1 VIWHLSQFNPVV
13 VPTPTVV
20 YDGIPNKQE
29 NPLSNELILGNMNTA
44 LVVTKPEYNL
54 MLKNI
59 QDRMPAV
66 TRDTSNFHKSHS
78 QFMSVTLDVTAITPI
93 RSIKHT
99 LAEIDR
105 TKSALQ
111 EAYIGLR
118 KKQVELKKKDRELES
133 CTDPLDRELLEIE
146 ILELNSHLEGTQN
159 HVNGAL
165 RKMNFMVNQ
174 HKQLLEAVGKNEITE
189 EDYEREES
197 KYHIMTCMKQALNAA
212 RSRNGMIDEG
222 NLIYLFDLGI
232 NAAQAQAEVFAYL
245 NMENQLISNGNA
257 PTHEMTIRWLE
268 ACADK
273 WQQDP
278 ATFAARRGFSVF
290 DRSSLTNSPALEMAP
305 DPEQKAA

>member
-1 VIWHLSQFNPVV
+1 M
-13 VPTPTVV
+13 
-20 YDGIPNKQE
+20 
-29 NPLSNELILGNMNTA
+29 SNDLIISNMNTA
-44 LVVTKPEYNL
+44 LAIKKPEYGV

-59 QDRMPAV
+59 QDRMPMV
-66 TRDTSNFHKSHS
+66 ERDTSNFHKSHS

-105 TKSALQ
+105 TRSALQ

-118 KKQVELKKKDRELES
+118 KKQNELKKKERELAA
-133 CTDPLDRELLEIE
+133 CTDDLDRELLEIE

-174 HKQLLEAVGKNEITE
+174 HAQLLEKVGKDQITE
-189 EDYEREES
+189 EDYEKEEAR
-197 KYHIMTCMKQALNAA
+197 YHIMTCMKQALNAA

-245 NMENQLISNGNA
+245 NAENQLISNGQA
-257 PTHEMTIRWLE
+257 PTHEMTMRWLE

-273 WQQDP
+273 WAKDP
-278 ATFAARRGFSVF
+278 ETFAARRGFSVF
-290 DRSSLTNSPALEMAP
+290 DETSLTNRLGF
-305 DPEQKAA
+305 DDQAAE

>member
-1 VIWHLSQFNPVV
+1 MVD
-13 VPTPTVV
+13 
-20 YDGIPNKQE
+20 YDFTSHKQE
-29 NPLSNELILGNMNTA
+29 NPLSNDLILGNMNTA
-44 LVVTKPEYNL
+44 LVIKKPEYNV

-59 QDRMPAV
+59 ESKMPAV
-66 TRDTSNFHKSHS
+66 VRDTSNFHKSHS

-118 KKQVELKKKDRELES
+118 KKQNELKKKERDLEA

-159 HVNGAL
+159 HVNGAI

-174 HKQLLEAVGKNEITE
+174 HAQLLEAVGKNEITE

-245 NMENQLISNGNA
+245 NMENQLISSGNA
-257 PTHEMTIRWLE
+257 PTHEMTMRWLE

-273 WQQDP
+273 WANDP
-278 ATFAARRGFSVF
+278 ATFAGRRGFSVF
-290 DRSSLTNSPALEMAP
+290 DETSLTNRLGYAPAE
-305 DPEQKAA
+305 E

>member
-1 VIWHLSQFNPVV
+1 VN
-13 VPTPTVV
+13 
-20 YDGIPNKQE
+20 D
-29 NPLSNELILGNMNTA
+29 LIISNMNTA
-44 LVVTKPEYNL
+44 LAIKKPEYNL

-66 TRDTSNFHKSHS
+66 ERDTSNFHKSHS

-105 TKSALQ
+105 TRSALQ
-111 EAYIGLR
+111 EAYINMR
-118 KKQVELKKKDRELES
+118 KKQVELKKKEELLIK
-133 CTDPLDRELLEIE
+133 TDDLLDREMLEIE
-146 ILELNSHLEGTQN
+146 ILELNSHLEGSQN

-174 HKQLLEAVGKNEITE
+174 HRQLLEKVGKDEITE

-197 KYHIMTCMKQALNAA
+197 RYHIMTCMKQALNAA

-232 NAAQAQAEVFAYL
+232 NAAQAQAEVLAYL
-245 NMENQLISNGNA
+245 HMENQLISNGQA
-257 PTHEMTIRWLE
+257 PTHEMTMRWLE

-273 WQQDP
+273 WADDP

-290 DRSSLTNSPALEMAP
+290 DRSSLTNSPMLEAAP
-305 DPEQKAA
+305 DPDEEAA

>member
-1 VIWHLSQFNPVV
+1 M
-13 VPTPTVV
+13 
-20 YDGIPNKQE
+20 
-29 NPLSNELILGNMNTA
+29 SNDLILGNMNTA
-44 LVVTKPEYNL
+44 LAVTKPEYNL

-66 TRDTSNFHKSHS
+66 TKDTSNFHKSHS
-78 QFMSVTLDVTAITPI
+78 QFMQVTLDVTAITPI

-105 TKSALQ
+105 TRSALQ

-118 KKQVELKKKDRELES
+118 KKQNELKKKERDLEAS
-133 CTDPLDRELLEIE
+133 TDALDRELLEIE

-165 RKMNFMVNQ
+165 RKMNFLVNQ

-189 EDYEREES
+189 EDYEKEES
-197 KYHIMTCMKQALNAA
+197 RYHIMTCMKQALNAA

-257 PTHEMTIRWLE
+257 PTHEMTMRWLE

-273 WQQDP
+273 WEKDP
-278 ATFAARRGFSVF
+278 ETFAARRGLSVF
-290 DRSSLTNSPALEMAP
+290 DRSSLTNSPLLEQAP

>member
-1 VIWHLSQFNPVV
+1 M
-13 VPTPTVV
+13 
-20 YDGIPNKQE
+20 
-29 NPLSNELILGNMNTA
+29 SNELILGNMNTA

-54 MLKNI
+54 MLQNI

-118 KKQVELKKKDRELES
+118 KKQVDLKKKERELES

-189 EDYEREES
+189 EDYEKEEAR
-197 KYHIMTCMKQALNAA
+197 YHIMTCMKQALNAA

-257 PTHEMTIRWLE
+257 PTHEMTMRWLE

>member
-1 VIWHLSQFNPVV
+1 
-13 VPTPTVV
+13 VV
-20 YDGIPNKQE
+20 YDGASHKQE
-29 NPLSNELILGNMNTA
+29 NPLGNELILGNMNTTLA
-44 LVVTKPEYNL
+44 ISKPEYNV

-118 KKQVELKKKDRELES
+118 KKQVELKKKERELES

-146 ILELNSHLEGTQN
+146 ILEVNSHLEGTQN

-174 HKQLLEAVGKNEITE
+174 HKQLLEKAGKNEITE
-189 EDYEREES
+189 EDYEKEES

-245 NMENQLISNGNA
+245 NMENQLISNGTA
-257 PTHEMTIRWLE
+257 PTHEMTMRWLE

-273 WQQDP
+273 WANDP
-278 ATFAARRGFSVF
+278 ATFAGRRGFSVF
-290 DRSSLTNSPALEMAP
+290 DESSLTNRLGYAPAE
-305 DPEQKAA
+305 E

>member
-1 VIWHLSQFNPVV
+1 MSNDLI
-13 VPTPTVV
+13 
-20 YDGIPNKQE
+20 
-29 NPLSNELILGNMNTA
+29 LSNMSTA
-44 LVVTKPEYNL
+44 LTVQKPEYNV

-66 TRDTSNFHKSHS
+66 VKDTSNFHKSHS
-78 QFMSVTLDVTAITPI
+78 QFMQVTLDVTAITPI

-99 LAEIDR
+99 LAEINR

-111 EAYIGLR
+111 EAYIGMR
-118 KKQVELKKKDRELES
+118 KKQVELKKKQAELEKA
-133 CTDPLDRELLEIE
+133 TDEFDRELLEIE

-174 HKQLLEAVGKNEITE
+174 HKQLLEKVGKNEITE

-197 KYHIMTCMKQALNAA
+197 RYHIMTCMKQALNAA

-245 NMENQLISNGNA
+245 NMENQLISKGVA
-257 PTHEMTIRWLE
+257 PTHEMTMKWLE

-273 WQQDP
+273 WEKDP
-278 ATFAARRGFSVF
+278 ETFAQRRGFSVF
-290 DRSSLTNSPALEMAP
+290 DKSSLTNIPLLKNETEEKEAT
-305 DPEQKAA
+305 

>member
-1 VIWHLSQFNPVV
+1 MN
-13 VPTPTVV
+13 
-20 YDGIPNKQE
+20 D
-29 NPLSNELILGNMNTA
+29 LIISNMNTA
-44 LVVTKPEYNL
+44 LAIKKPEYNL

-66 TRDTSNFHKSHS
+66 ERDTSNFHKSHS
-78 QFMSVTLDVTAITPI
+78 QFMQVTLDVTAITPI

-105 TKSALQ
+105 TRSALQ
-111 EAYIGLR
+111 EAYINMR
-118 KKQVELKKKDRELES
+118 KKQVELKKKEEQLLKTD
-133 CTDPLDRELLEIE
+133 DPLDREMLEIE
-146 ILELNSHLEGTQN
+146 ILELSSHLEGSQN

-174 HKQLLEAVGKNEITE
+174 HRQLLERVGKDEITE

-197 KYHIMTCMKQALNAA
+197 RYHIMTCMKQALNAA

-245 NMENQLISNGNA
+245 NMENQLISNGQA
-257 PTHEMTIRWLE
+257 PTHEMTMRWLE

-273 WQQDP
+273 WAEDP
-278 ATFAARRGFSVF
+278 AKFAARRGFSVF
-290 DRSSLTNSPALEMAP
+290 DRSSLTNSPLLEMAP
-305 DPEQKAA
+305 DPDAEAA

>member
-1 VIWHLSQFNPVV
+1 
-13 VPTPTVV
+13 
-20 YDGIPNKQE
+20 
-29 NPLSNELILGNMNTA
+29 LSNDLIIGYINTELA
-44 LVVTKPEYNL
+44 VKKPEYNL

-105 TKSALQ
+105 TRSALQ

-118 KKQVELKKKDRELES
+118 KKQNELRKKERDLAS
-133 CTDPLDRELLEIE
+133 TNDPLDCELLEIE
-146 ILELNSHLEGTQN
+146 ILEINSHIESTQN
-159 HVNGAL
+159 HVNGAI
-165 RKMNFMVNQ
+165 RKMNFFVNQ
-174 HKQLLEAVGKNEITE
+174 HKQLLEKIGKEEITE
-189 EDYEREES
+189 EDYEREEAR
-197 KYHIMTCMKQALNAA
+197 YHIMTCMKQALSAA

-232 NAAQAQAEVFAYL
+232 NAAQAQAEMYAYL
-245 NMENQLISNGNA
+245 NMENQLISEGKA
-257 PTHEMTIRWLE
+257 PTHEMTMRWLE

-273 WQQDP
+273 WAEDP
-278 ATFAARRGFSVF
+278 AKFASRRGFSVF
-290 DRSSLTNSPALEMAP
+290 DQHSLTNVPQITQEGA
-305 DPEQKAA
+305 K

>member
-1 VIWHLSQFNPVV
+1 MDWLGHLRL
-13 VPTPTVV
+13 TVV
-20 YDGIPNKQE
+20 YDGASHKQE
-29 NPLSNELILGNMNTA
+29 NPLGNELILGNMNTTLA
-44 LVVTKPEYNL
+44 ISKPEYNV

-118 KKQVELKKKDRELES
+118 KKQVELKKKERELES

-146 ILELNSHLEGTQN
+146 ILEVNSHLEGTQN

-174 HKQLLEAVGKNEITE
+174 HKQLLEKAGKNEITE
-189 EDYEREES
+189 EDYEKEES

-245 NMENQLISNGNA
+245 NMENQLISNGTA
-257 PTHEMTIRWLE
+257 PTHEMTMRWLE

-273 WQQDP
+273 WANDP
-278 ATFAARRGFSVF
+278 ATFAGRRGFSVF
-290 DRSSLTNSPALEMAP
+290 DESSLTNRLGYAPAE
-305 DPEQKAA
+305 E

>member
-1 VIWHLSQFNPVV
+1 M
-13 VPTPTVV
+13 
-20 YDGIPNKQE
+20 
-29 NPLSNELILGNMNTA
+29 SNDLIIRNMQTA
-44 LVVTKPEYNL
+44 LEVKKPEYNL

-59 QDRMPAV
+59 DERLPAV
-66 TRDTSNFHKSHS
+66 QRDTSNFHKSHS
-78 QFMSVTLDVTAITPI
+78 QFMQVTLDVTAITPI

-105 TKSALQ
+105 TKAALQ
-111 EAYIGLR
+111 EAYINMR
-118 KKQVELKKKDRELES
+118 KKQVELKKKQAELDKT
-133 CTDPLDRELLEIE
+133 TDEFDRELLEIE

-197 KYHIMTCMKQALNAA
+197 RYHIMTCMKQALNAA

-245 NMENQLISNGNA
+245 NMENQLISNGQA
-257 PTHEMTIRWLE
+257 PTHEMTMRWLE

-273 WQQDP
+273 WQNDP
-278 ATFAARRGFSVF
+278 ETFAKRRGFSIF
-290 DRSSLTNSPALEMAP
+290 DRSSLTNTPLLEEAP
-305 DPEQKAA
+305 PPTTKAA

>member
-1 VIWHLSQFNPVV
+1 
-13 VPTPTVV
+13 
-20 YDGIPNKQE
+20 
-29 NPLSNELILGNMNTA
+29 LSNELILGNINTA
-44 LVVTKPEYNL
+44 LAINKPEYNL

-99 LAEIDR
+99 LAEIDK

-111 EAYIGLR
+111 EAYISLR
-118 KKQVELKKKDRELES
+118 KKQVELKKKERELES
-133 CTDPLDRELLEIE
+133 CIDPLDRELLEIE
-146 ILELNSHLEGTQN
+146 ILEINSHLDGTQN

-174 HKQLLEAVGKNEITE
+174 HKQLLETVGKSEITE
-189 EDYEREES
+189 EDYEKEES
-197 KYHIMTCMKQALNAA
+197 KYHIMTCMKQALIAA
-212 RSRNGMIDEG
+212 RSRHGPIDEG

-245 NMENQLISNGNA
+245 NMEKQLISDGIL
-257 PTHEMTIRWLE
+257 PTHEMTMRWLE

-273 WQQDP
+273 WAKDP
-278 ATFAARRGFSVF
+278 ETFATRRGFSVF
-290 DRSSLTNSPALEMAP
+290 DKSSLTNCLEFVPME
-305 DPEQKAA
+305 EQCT

>member
-1 VIWHLSQFNPVV
+1 MSNDLI
-13 VPTPTVV
+13 
-20 YDGIPNKQE
+20 
-29 NPLSNELILGNMNTA
+29 LSNMSTA
-44 LVVTKPEYNL
+44 LTVQKPEYNV

-66 TRDTSNFHKSHS
+66 VKDTSNFHKSHS
-78 QFMSVTLDVTAITPI
+78 QFMQVTLDVTAITPI

-111 EAYIGLR
+111 EAYIGMR
-118 KKQVELKKKDRELES
+118 KKQVELKKKQAELEKA
-133 CTDPLDRELLEIE
+133 TDEFDRELLEIE

-174 HKQLLEAVGKNEITE
+174 HKQLLEKVGKNEITE

-197 KYHIMTCMKQALNAA
+197 RYHIMTCMKQALNAA

-245 NMENQLISNGNA
+245 NMENQLISKGVA
-257 PTHEMTIRWLE
+257 PTHEMTMKWLE

-273 WQQDP
+273 WEKDP
-278 ATFAARRGFSVF
+278 ETFAQRRGFSVF
-290 DRSSLTNSPALEMAP
+290 DKSSLTNIPLLKNEAENK
-305 DPEQKAA
+305 EETE

>member
-1 VIWHLSQFNPVV
+1 MN
-13 VPTPTVV
+13 
-20 YDGIPNKQE
+20 D
-29 NPLSNELILGNMNTA
+29 LIIGNINTA
-44 LVVTKPEYNL
+44 LAIKKPEYNL

-59 QDRMPAV
+59 EEKMPAV
-66 TRDTSNFHKSHS
+66 VRDTSNFHKSHS
-78 QFMSVTLDVTAITPI
+78 QFMQVTLDVTAITPI

-111 EAYIGLR
+111 EAYINLR
-118 KKQVELKKKDRELES
+118 KKQVELKRKEHELTEV
-133 CTDPLDRELLEIE
+133 TNEFDKELLEIE
-146 ILELNSHLEGTQN
+146 ILELNSHVEGTQN
-159 HVNGAL
+159 AVNGAI

-174 HKQLLEAVGKNEITE
+174 HAQLLEAVGKNEITE
-189 EDYEREES
+189 EDYEKEEA

-257 PTHEMTIRWLE
+257 PTHEMTMRWLE

-273 WQQDP
+273 WQKDP
-278 ATFAARRGFSVF
+278 EVFAARRGFSVF
-290 DRSSLTNSPALEMAP
+290 DESSLTNRLGYAPAE
-305 DPEQKAA
+305 E

>member
-1 VIWHLSQFNPVV
+1 MSNDLI
-13 VPTPTVV
+13 
-20 YDGIPNKQE
+20 
-29 NPLSNELILGNMNTA
+29 LSNMSTA
-44 LVVTKPEYNL
+44 LTIQKPEYNV

-66 TRDTSNFHKSHS
+66 VKDTSNFHKSHS
-78 QFMSVTLDVTAITPI
+78 QFMQVTLDVTAITPI

-105 TKSALQ
+105 TKTALQ
-111 EAYIGLR
+111 EAYIGMR
-118 KKQVELKKKDRELES
+118 KKQVELKKKQAELEKT
-133 CTDPLDRELLEIE
+133 TDEFDRELLEIE

-174 HKQLLEAVGKNEITE
+174 HKQLLEKVGKNEITE

-197 KYHIMTCMKQALNAA
+197 RYHIMTCMKQALNAA

-245 NMENQLISNGNA
+245 NMENQLISKGVA
-257 PTHEMTIRWLE
+257 PTHEMTMKWLE

-273 WQQDP
+273 WEKDP
-278 ATFAARRGFSVF
+278 ETFAQRRGFSVF
-290 DRSSLTNSPALEMAP
+290 DKSSLTNVPLLKNEAENK
-305 DPEQKAA
+305 EETE

>member
-1 VIWHLSQFNPVV
+1 M
-13 VPTPTVV
+13 
-20 YDGIPNKQE
+20 
-29 NPLSNELILGNMNTA
+29 SNDLIISSMNTA
-44 LVVTKPEYNL
+44 LTVTKPEYNL

-59 QDRMPAV
+59 QDRLPAV
-66 TRDTSNFHKSHS
+66 QKDTSNFHKSHS

-93 RSIKHT
+93 RSIKHI

-118 KKQVELKKKDRELES
+118 KKQNELKKKERELAS
-133 CTDPLDRELLEIE
+133 CIDDLDRELLEIE
-146 ILELNSHLEGTQN
+146 ILELSSHLEGTQN

-174 HKQLLEAVGKNEITE
+174 HKQLLEKVGKNEITE

-197 KYHIMTCMKQALNAA
+197 RYHIMTCMKQSLNAA
-212 RSRNGMIDEG
+212 RSRGGMIDEG

-245 NMENQLISNGNA
+245 NMEKELISKNIA
-257 PTHEMTIRWLE
+257 PTHEMTMRWLE

-273 WQQDP
+273 WAEDP
-278 ATFAARRGFSVF
+278 AIFAARRGFSVF
-290 DRSSLTNSPALEMAP
+290 DRSSLTNSPLLEQTP
-305 DPEQKAA
+305 NPEQKVA

>member
-1 VIWHLSQFNPVV
+1 M
-13 VPTPTVV
+13 
-20 YDGIPNKQE
+20 
-29 NPLSNELILGNMNTA
+29 SNELILGNMNTA
-44 LVVTKPEYNL
+44 LAVTKPEYNL

-189 EDYEREES
+189 EDYEKEEAR
-197 KYHIMTCMKQALNAA
+197 YHIMTCMKQGLNAA
-212 RSRNGMIDEG
+212 RSRNGVIDEG
-222 NLIYLFDLGI
+222 NMIYLFDLGI

-245 NMENQLISNGNA
+245 NMENQLISNGTA
-257 PTHEMTIRWLE
+257 PTHEMTVRWLE

-273 WQQDP
+273 WANDP